1 MFLFRFLLFCFIPFL
16 PKGTSTIHSARNAS
30 LFLPMFGN
38 IHLRIVMEFLPQLW
52 TLHHCKKVH
61 QQSLR
66 MVGLSPRVMESYYF
80 KVSEKAS
87 NREEQ
92 IILLFELF

>member
-1 MFLFRFLLFCFIPFL
+1 
-16 PKGTSTIHSARNAS
+16 
-30 LFLPMFGN
+30 MFGN
-38 IHLRIVMEFLPQLW
+38 IHLRIAMEFLPQLW

-66 MVGLSPRVMESYYF
+66 MVHLNPLEMESYYF

-92 IILLFELF
+92 IILLLELFLLGFSISNRVQ

>member
-1 MFLFRFLLFCFIPFL
+1 
-16 PKGTSTIHSARNAS
+16 
-30 LFLPMFGN
+30 
-38 IHLRIVMEFLPQLW
+38 MEFLPQLW

-61 QQSLR
+61 PQNLR
-66 MVGLSPRVMESYYF
+66 MVGHSPLEMESYYF

-92 IILLFELF
+92 IILLLELF